1 MNTRPRRDFLAHA
14 DTHPAG
20 AGRRRKIMLNDQSL
34 TIKDVAKF
42 LNISTQMVHIL
53 IKQGRL
59 KAFKIGSAIRILSSD
74 LMEFIREQKREFR
87 GGALE
92 FSNENDELFV
102 VHNLSCR
109 QGHFSLRDIN
119 LSFPRQKLLVIL
131 GPSGSGKSLLL
142 QTIAGLKKADTGS
155 VFLGT
160 RRLDQLPVQ
169 ERKTGFVFEN
179 YALFENMRAGQ
190 NVGFPLSVQ
199 HEKKD
204 VITQRVRE
212 IIEEFEIDEKYLP
225 KQVDELPE
233 GIKQLVAIGKERIRE
248 LDLFLMDE
256 PMSKLDKHIKQVMTV
271 FIKKLINKMGKTT
284 IISLNDPEL
293 TMALGDYV
301 AVLGNGGIVQFGET
315 LDVYE
320 HPNAPFVMELLSRF
334 KTNII
339 PVEIRQ
345 KKIMPFGLSADR
357 ADGSYNLGFRAEEI
371 RVADTDSGIKA
382 RVVNSGFHDN
392 RQKIVR
398 CVLEQAG
405 TEAELVVPLDTA
417 DEFRFVP
424 EKPLLF
430 EA

>member
-1 MNTRPRRDFLAHA
+1 
-14 DTHPAG
+14 
-20 AGRRRKIMLNDQSL
+20 MLNDQSL

-74 LMEFIREQKREFR
+74 LMEFVQEKKKEFR
-87 GGALE
+87 GRGVE
-92 FSNENDELFV
+92 FSNKDDRLFV
-102 VHNLSCR
+102 VHDLGCR
-109 QGHFSLRDIN
+109 LGGFSLRNIN
-119 LSFPRQKLLVIL
+119 FSFPKNKLLVIL
-131 GPSGSGKSLLL
+131 GASGSGKSLLL
-142 QTIAGLKKADTGS
+142 QTIAGLKKADSGS

-179 YALFENMRAGQ
+179 YALFENLRTGQ

-199 HEKKD
+199 REKKD
-204 VITQRVRE
+204 VIAQRVRE
-212 IIEEFEIDEKYLP
+212 IVEEFEIDEKYLP

-301 AVLGNGGIVQFGET
+301 AVLGNGGIVQFGKT
-315 LDVYE
+315 MDVYE

-345 KKIMPFGLSADR
+345 KKTIPWGLTVDR
-357 ADGSYNLGFRAEEI
+357 ADGTYSLGIRAEEI
-371 RVADTDSGIKA
+371 RISDTGIKA
-382 RVVNSGFHDN
+382 QVVASGFRDN
-392 RQKIVR
+392 KQKIVQ
-398 CVLEQAG
+398 CNLEQAG
-405 TEAELVVPLDTA
+405 TEVELVVPLETG
-417 DEFRFVP
+417 ERFSFVP
-424 EKPLLF
+424 ENPLLF
-430 EA
+430 ET

>member
-1 MNTRPRRDFLAHA
+1 
-14 DTHPAG
+14 
-20 AGRRRKIMLNDQSL
+20 MLNDQSL

-74 LMEFIREQKREFR
+74 LMEFVQEQKKEFHGR
-87 GGALE
+87 GVE
-92 FSNENDELFV
+92 FSNEDERLFV
-102 VHNLSCR
+102 VHDLGCR
-109 QGHFSLRDIN
+109 QGGFSLRNIN
-119 LSFPRQKLLVIL
+119 FSFPKNKLLVIL
-131 GPSGSGKSLLL
+131 GASGSGKSLLL
-142 QTIAGLKKADTGS
+142 QTIAGLKKADSGS

-179 YALFENMRAGQ
+179 YALFENLRTGQ

-199 HEKKD
+199 HEKKV
-204 VITQRVRE
+204 VIAQRVRE
-212 IIEEFEIDEKYLP
+212 IVEEFEIDEKYLP

-301 AVLGNGGIVQFGET
+301 AVLGNGGIAQFGKT

-345 KKIMPFGLSADR
+345 KKTVPWGLTVDR
-357 ADGSYNLGFRAEEI
+357 ADGTYSLGFRAEEI
-371 RVADTDSGIKA
+371 RISDTGIKA
-382 RVVNSGFHDN
+382 QVVASGIRDN
-392 RQKIVR
+392 KQKIVQ
-398 CVLEQAG
+398 CALEQAG
-405 TEAELVVPLDTA
+405 TEVELVVPLETG
-417 DEFRFVP
+417 ERFSFVP
-424 EKPLLF
+424 ANPLLF
-430 EA
+430 ET